1 MPIPSRAP
9 QIRNNP
15 NDHSGQE
22 TLIISEQ
29 TLRDHFA
36 HCKDVAILTSTI
48 RPAKTASGTLTLVFI
63 YCEELCDTQLMKQA
77 IFPVFREMCRE
88 YPCQTVEEIEANKLL
103 PIELLGKEVLIDDLD
118 FLLFNG
124 DLLVYFQEADVLYSL
139 TLAKPPNR
147 TPDEPNTEVSIRGP
161 KDGFIEEISKNVAL
175 IRKRIKSHKLRYE
188 QFIVG
193 TRSQT
198 KVGLMYID
206 DIANR
211 EMIHEVKKRILQ
223 LNIDSL
229 MSTNQL
235 EEMIGDKRFSLFPL
249 FAYTGRPDFAA
260 NCLLNGRFIILLD
273 GAPTVIIGPGNL
285 LFLLNTSEDNVTTP
299 IFVVFQRILRF
310 MGISVAIYL
319 PGFWTALLSFH
330 PGEIPFTL
338 LGTVVLSRQGVPLP
352 VPLEMFIMV
361 GLFEI
366 VKEAGMRLP
375 LAIGQTLSI
384 VGGLIIG
391 ESAVS
396 AGLLTPGSLV
406 VAAISVIASF
416 TLVNQNLAGTVALL
430 RFIVLV
436 ASSVLGLFGFIASLF
451 LLLTYMVNL
460 TIFGIPYLTPFSPP
474 TRDIFK
480 VLIPNGWKI
489 FKKRADLVKPQDN
502 TPKGGAN

>member
-1 MPIPSRAP
+1 MQIPSRAP
-9 QIRNNP
+9 QVRNNP

-22 TLIISEQ
+22 TLIVSEQ
-29 TLRDHFA
+29 TLRDHYSN
-36 HCKDVAILTSTI
+36 CKDVAILTSTI
-48 RPAKTASGTLTLVFI
+48 QPAKTASGTLTLVFV
-63 YCEELCDTQLMKQA
+63 YCEELCDTQLMKQV
-77 IFPVFREMCRE
+77 IFPMFREMCRK
-88 YPCQTVEEIEANKLL
+88 YPCQSVEEIEANKLM
-103 PIELLGKEVLIDDLD
+103 PMGLLGKEVLVDDLD
-118 FLLFNG
+118 YLLFNG

-139 TLAKPPNR
+139 TLANPPNR
-147 TPDEPNTEVSIRGP
+147 DPEEPNTEVSIRGP

-175 IRKRIKSHKLRYE
+175 IRKRIKSHKLCYE

-198 KVGLMYID
+198 KVGLMYIE

-229 MSTNQL
+229 TSTNQL
-235 EEMIGDKRFSLFPL
+235 EELLGDKRFSLFPL
-249 FAYTGRPDFAA
+249 FAYTGRPDFAV
-260 NCLLNGRFIILLD
+260 NSLLNGRFIILLD

-285 LFLLNTSEDNVTTP
+285 LFLLNTSEDNATNP
-299 IFVVFQRILRF
+299 IFVIFQRILRF
-310 MGISVAIYL
+310 MGISLAIYL

-330 PGEIPFTL
+330 PGEIPFAL

-375 LAIGQTLSI
+375 LAVGQTLSI

-391 ESAVS
+391 QAAIS
-396 AGLLTPGSLV
+396 AGLFTPGSLV
-406 VAAISVIASF
+406 VAAIAVVASF
-416 TLVNQNLAGTVALL
+416 TLVNQNLSGTVALL
-430 RFIVLV
+430 RFIVLI

-451 LLLTYMVNL
+451 ILLTYTINL
-460 TIFGIPYLTPFSPP
+460 TIFAIPYLTPLSPP
-474 TRDIFK
+474 TMDIFK
-480 VLIPNGWKI
+480 TLIPNGWKK
-489 FKKRADLVKPQDN
+489 FKKRAGLVKPQDD
-502 TPKGGAN
+502 TPRGEAN

>member
-1 MPIPSRAP
+1 MQIPSRAP
-9 QIRNNP
+9 QVRNNP

-22 TLIISEQ
+22 TLIVSEQ
-29 TLRDHFA
+29 TLRDHYSN
-36 HCKDVAILTSTI
+36 CKDVAILTSTI
-48 RPAKTASGTLTLVFI
+48 QPAKTASGTLTLVFV
-63 YCEELCDTQLMKQA
+63 YCEELCDTQLMKQV
-77 IFPVFREMCRE
+77 IFPMFREMCRK
-88 YPCQTVEEIEANKLL
+88 YPCQSVEEIEANKLM
-103 PIELLGKEVLIDDLD
+103 PMELLGKEVLVDDLD
-118 FLLFNG
+118 YLLFNG

-139 TLAKPPNR
+139 TLANPPNR
-147 TPDEPNTEVSIRGP
+147 DPEEPNTEVSIRGP

-175 IRKRIKSHKLRYE
+175 IRKRIKSHKLCYE

-198 KVGLMYID
+198 KVGLMYIE

-229 MSTNQL
+229 TSTNQL
-235 EEMIGDKRFSLFPL
+235 EELLGDKRFSLFPL
-249 FAYTGRPDFAA
+249 FAYTGRPDFAV
-260 NCLLNGRFIILLD
+260 NSLLNGRFIILLD

-285 LFLLNTSEDNVTTP
+285 LFLLNTSEDNATNP
-299 IFVVFQRILRF
+299 IFVIFQRILRF
-310 MGISVAIYL
+310 MGISLAIYL

-375 LAIGQTLSI
+375 LAVGQTLSI

-391 ESAVS
+391 QAAIS
-396 AGLLTPGSLV
+396 AGLFTPGSLV
-406 VAAISVIASF
+406 VAAIAVVASF
-416 TLVNQNLAGTVALL
+416 TLVNQNLSGTVALL
-430 RFIVLV
+430 RFIVLI
-436 ASSVLGLFGFIASLF
+436 ASSVLGLFGFIVSLF
-451 LLLTYMVNL
+451 ILLTYVANL
-460 TIFGIPYLTPFSPP
+460 KIFGIPYLMPLSPP
-474 TRDIFK
+474 TMDIFK
-480 VLIPNGWKI
+480 TLIPNGWKK
-489 FKKRADLVKPQDN
+489 FKKRAGLVKPQDD
-502 TPKGGAN
+502 TPRGEAN

>member
-1 MPIPSRAP
+1 MQIPSRAP
-9 QIRNNP
+9 QVRINP

-22 TLIISEQ
+22 TLIVSEQ
-29 TLRDHFA
+29 TLRDHYSN
-36 HCKDVAILTSTI
+36 CKDVAILTSTI
-48 RPAKTASGTLTLVFI
+48 QPAKTASGTLTLVFV
-63 YCEELCDTQLMKQA
+63 YCEELCDTQLMKQV
-77 IFPVFREMCRE
+77 IFPMFREMCRK
-88 YPCQTVEEIEANKLL
+88 YPCQSVEEIEANKLM
-103 PIELLGKEVLIDDLD
+103 PMELLGKEVLVDDLD
-118 FLLFNG
+118 YLLFNG

-139 TLAKPPNR
+139 TLANPPNR
-147 TPDEPNTEVSIRGP
+147 DPEEPNTEVSIRGP

-175 IRKRIKSHKLRYE
+175 IRKRIKSHKLCYE

-198 KVGLMYID
+198 KVGLMYIE

-229 MSTNQL
+229 TNTNQL
-235 EEMIGDKRFSLFPL
+235 EELLGDKRFSLFPL

-260 NCLLNGRFIILLD
+260 ISLLNGRFIILLD
-273 GAPTVIIGPGNL
+273 GVPNVIIGPGNL
-285 LFLLNTSEDNVTTP
+285 LFLLNTSEDNATAP
-299 IFVVFQRILRF
+299 IFVIFQRILRF
-310 MGISVAIYL
+310 MGISLAIYL

-375 LAIGQTLSI
+375 LAVGQTLSI

-391 ESAVS
+391 QAAIS
-396 AGLLTPGSLV
+396 AGLFTPGSLV
-406 VAAISVIASF
+406 VAAIAVVASF
-416 TLVNQNLAGTVALL
+416 TLVNQNLSGTVVLL
-430 RFIVLV
+430 RFIVLI

-451 LLLTYMVNL
+451 FLLTYVANL
-460 TIFGIPYLTPFSPP
+460 KIFGIPYLMPLSPP
-474 TRDIFK
+474 TMDIFK
-480 VLIPNGWKI
+480 TLIPNGWKK
-489 FKKRADLVKPQDN
+489 FKKRAGLVKPQDD
-502 TPKGGAN
+502 TPRGEAN

>member
-1 MPIPSRAP
+1 MQIPSRAP
-9 QIRNNP
+9 QVRNNP

-22 TLIISEQ
+22 TLIVSEQ
-29 TLRDHFA
+29 TLRDHYSN
-36 HCKDVAILTSTI
+36 CKDVAILTSTI
-48 RPAKTASGTLTLVFI
+48 QPAKTASGTLTLVFV
-63 YCEELCDTQLMKQA
+63 YCEELCDTQLMKQV
-77 IFPVFREMCRE
+77 IFPMFREMCRK
-88 YPCQTVEEIEANKLL
+88 YPCQSVEEIEANKLM
-103 PIELLGKEVLIDDLD
+103 PMELLGKEVLVDDLD
-118 FLLFNG
+118 YLLFNG

-139 TLAKPPNR
+139 TLANPPNR
-147 TPDEPNTEVSIRGP
+147 DPEEPNTEVSIRGP

-175 IRKRIKSHKLRYE
+175 IRKRIKSHKLCYE

-198 KVGLMYID
+198 KVGLMYIE

-229 MSTNQL
+229 TSTNQL
-235 EEMIGDKRFSLFPL
+235 EELLGDKRFSLFPL
-249 FAYTGRPDFAA
+249 FAYTGRPDFAV
-260 NCLLNGRFIILLD
+260 NSLLNGRFIILLD

-285 LFLLNTSEDNVTTP
+285 LFLLNTSEDNATNP
-299 IFVVFQRILRF
+299 IFVIFQRILRF
-310 MGISVAIYL
+310 MGISLAIYL

-375 LAIGQTLSI
+375 LAVGQTLSI

-391 ESAVS
+391 QAAIS
-396 AGLLTPGSLV
+396 AGLFTPGSLV
-406 VAAISVIASF
+406 VAAIAVVASF
-416 TLVNQNLAGTVALL
+416 TLVNQNLSGTVALL
-430 RFIVLV
+430 RFIVLI

-451 LLLTYMVNL
+451 FFLTYVANL
-460 TIFGIPYLTPFSPP
+460 KIFGIPYLMPLSPP
-474 TRDIFK
+474 TMDIFK
-480 VLIPNGWKI
+480 TLIPNGWKK
-489 FKKRADLVKPQDN
+489 FKKRAGLVKPQDD
-502 TPKGGAN
+502 TPRGEAN